1 MITIKNPQEIETMRQ
16 GGKILASVVK
26 KLAKKVKPGVSTQ
39 ELDDLAGKLIS
50 QASAVPSFKNYR
62 GYPKVA
68 CISVNEEVV
77 HNIPSDEK
85 ILQKGDIVGLD
96 LGLKYKGLYTD
107 MAMTIPVARIS
118 KPAKKL
124 IKVTRK
130 ALEVGLKKVKAG
142 HTIGDIG
149 HVIEKFVLKQGFSVV
164 RTLTGH
170 GVGKEVHEDPKIP
183 NFGEKGKGLKLQE
196 GMTLAIEPMVNIGS
210 HKVMTKDDGWGIVTE
225 DNSLSAHFEH
235 TILVTKKGYEI
246 LTQQ

>member
-1 MITIKNPQEIETMRQ
+1 M
-16 GGKILASVVK
+16 ASIIK
-26 KLAKKVKPGVSTQ
+26 KLAKKVKSGVSTQ
-39 ELDDLAGKLIS
+39 KIDELAEKLINK
-50 QASAVPSFKNYR
+50 AGAEPSFKNYR

-77 HNIPSDEK
+77 HNIPSDDK
-85 ILQKGDIVGLD
+85 ILKKGDIVSLD

-107 MAMTIPVARIS
+107 MAMTVPVGRIS

-130 ALEVGLKKVKAG
+130 ALEIGLKQVKAG

-149 HVIEKFVLKQGFSVV
+149 YVIEKFVMKQSFSVV

-183 NFGEKGKGLKLQE
+183 NFGEKGKGFKLQE

-210 HKVMTKDDGWGIVTE
+210 HKVMTKEDGWGIVTE
-225 DNSLSAHFEH
+225 DSSLSAHFEH
-235 TILVTKKGYEI
+235 TVLVTKKGYEI
-246 LTQQ
+246 LTE